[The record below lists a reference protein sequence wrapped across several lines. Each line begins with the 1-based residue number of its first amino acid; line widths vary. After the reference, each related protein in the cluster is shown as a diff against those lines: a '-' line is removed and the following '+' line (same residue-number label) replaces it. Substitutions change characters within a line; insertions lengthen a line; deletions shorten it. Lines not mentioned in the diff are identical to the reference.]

1 MSSKYNRDDDE
12 PENLFDKL
20 MHEDQQHGTSWFYE
34 KQDQSD
40 EESESSPLRSKIV
53 VKSSVSR
60 RDTRDDRRDERE
72 DRRDERESSRR
83 YNENSRRRDS
93 PYKRSRDRH
102 RESSS
107 GRDNSYRKSEHPNEN
122 RKETSKNTNDKKNEN
137 PKKLSVKSKKRLNL
151 LENDLF
157 RYTKQEIIPSKDDEL
172 DTETNDERNTTKKE
186 VTEASL
192 INSVNNNNLAA
203 LKEYETKSNEKSGHE
218 SNGSIQ
224 AELSKN
230 ESDKSK
236 HKTGENLLDALSTK
250 KNIESLESQ
259 VSDSSSLQKVME
271 YETEKEQEANPSV
284 EVTSNFRQLGSLS
297 IPVPG
302 EESSKESELND
313 KEKSP
318 LSNSEYY
325 ENKTELQ
332 KPVEGDEQKSQHV
345 GKQMEKFVK
354 CEEENGYNLP
364 DVIPLPEDNIKTEDN
379 IVKKNDKVEI
389 EAAEEKETQNTSA
402 NFQVK
407 TFILYFKS

>member
-1 MSSKYNRDDDE
+1 
-12 PENLFDKL
+12 

-34 KQDQSD
+34 KNQDQSD

-83 YNENSRRRDS
+83 YSENSRRRDS

-122 RKETSKNTNDKKNEN
+122 KKETSKNTNDKKNEN

-157 RYTKQEIIPSKDDEL
+157 RYTKQEIIPSKDDKL
-172 DTETNDERNTTKKE
+172 DSETNDERNTTKKE
-186 VTEASL
+186 VKEASL
-192 INSVNNNNLAA
+192 INSVNDNNLAA
-203 LKEYETKSNEKSGHE
+203 LKEYETKSNEKCGHE

-236 HKTGENLLDALSTK
+236 HKAEENLLEALSTK
-250 KNIESLESQ
+250 NNIESLESQ

-271 YETEKEQEANPSV
+271 YEEQEANPSI

-302 EESSKESELND
+302 EESSKESEPND
-313 KEKSP
+313 KGRSP

-325 ENKTELQ
+325 ENDKTELQ

-345 GKQMEKFVK
+345 EKQVEKFDK
-354 CEEENGYNLP
+354 CEEENGYNLS

-379 IVKKNDKVEI
+379 IVKKNNKVKI
-389 EAAEEKETQNTSA
+389 EAAEEKETQNISA
-402 NFQVK
+402 NLQVK

>member
-1 MSSKYNRDDDE
+1 
-12 PENLFDKL
+12 

-34 KQDQSD
+34 KNQDQSD

-60 RDTRDDRRDERE
+60 RDTRDDRRDTRDDRRDERE
-72 DRRDERESSRR
+72 DRRDERENSRR
-83 YNENSRRRDS
+83 YSENSRRRDS

-122 RKETSKNTNDKKNEN
+122 KKETSKNTNDKKNEN

-157 RYTKQEIIPSKDDEL
+157 RYTKQEIIPSKDDKL
-172 DTETNDERNTTKKE
+172 DSETNDERNTTKKE
-186 VTEASL
+186 VKEASL

-203 LKEYETKSNEKSGHE
+203 LKEYETKSNEKCGHE

-236 HKTGENLLDALSTK
+236 HKTEENLLEALSTK
-250 KNIESLESQ
+250 NNIESLESQ
-259 VSDSSSLQKVME
+259 VSDSSSLKKVME
-271 YETEKEQEANPSV
+271 YETEKEQEANPSI

-297 IPVPG
+297 IPVPS
-302 EESSKESELND
+302 EESSKESEPND
-313 KEKSP
+313 KGRSP

-325 ENKTELQ
+325 QNDKTELQ
-332 KPVEGDEQKSQHV
+332 KPVGDEQKSQYV
-345 GKQMEKFVK
+345 EKQVEKFDK
-354 CEEENGYNLP
+354 CEDENGYNLP
-364 DVIPLPEDNIKTEDN
+364 DIIPLPEDNIKTEDN
-379 IVKKNDKVEI
+379 IVKKNNKVKI
-389 EAAEEKETQNTSA
+389 EAAEEKETQNISA
-402 NFQVK
+402 NLQVK
-407 TFILYFKS
+407 IFILYFKF